1 MAADLENEMADAR
14 TEKELTPKQAQFVRE
29 YLVDMNGTQAAIR
42 CGYSE
47 RTANEQ
53 AARLLAVVSVREAVQ
68 KAMDKRAERTEITAD
83 RVLREIAA
91 QAFYD
96 AADIGDIE
104 VTCPKD
110 IRKLPENVRRC
121 IIGWSWDKAGNFVL
135 KFSPKTPS
143 LDLLGRHLKLFTDKV
158 ELSGAV
164 DQLTDAQIE
173 AKIAALATSMKG
185 RDGGA

>member
-1 MAADLENEMADAR
+1 MPAARPER
-14 TEKELTPKQAQFVRE
+14 ELTPKQAQFVRE

-53 AARLLAVVSVREAVQ
+53 AARLLAIASVREAAQ
-68 KAMDKRAERTEITAD
+68 KAMDERSVRTEITAD
-83 RVLREIAA
+83 RVLREIAS

-96 AADIGDIE
+96 PADIGDVEIN
-104 VTCPKD
+104 CPKD
-110 IRKLPENVRRC
+110 IRKLPEHVRRC

-135 KFSPKTPS
+135 KFSPKVPA
-143 LDLLGRHLKLFTDKV
+143 LDQLGRHLKLFTDKI
-158 ELSGAV
+158 EHSGAV

-173 AKIAALATSMKG
+173 AKIAALAAGMKG
-185 RDGGA
+185 GDGGA